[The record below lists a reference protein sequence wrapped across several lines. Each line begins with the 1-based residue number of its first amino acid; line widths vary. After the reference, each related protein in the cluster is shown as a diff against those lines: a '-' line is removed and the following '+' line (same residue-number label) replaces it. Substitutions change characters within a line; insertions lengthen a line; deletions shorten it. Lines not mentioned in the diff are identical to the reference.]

1 MRSHAPLPPTE
12 PRQGCERTAQ
22 LSQKNGAL
30 ARLGSQPL
38 RHMNANTS
46 ADGRLGLGPH
56 TGQSD
61 APVGTKAHAQRGRR
75 QLPASQERC
84 WQVNWTYPAKKP
96 NDRTTSRTVVWTGA
110 CCPASA
116 QATRGRVFDGKKS
129 SDNTQERACTC
140 TRAATRHG
148 QLAELHH
155 ASCEDHRGLGS
166 TPTQQA
172 SRKHRARARA
182 RGAT

>member
-22 LSQKNGAL
+22 RSPSQ
-30 ARLGSQPL
+30 ARVP
-38 RHMNANTS
+38 TS
-46 ADGRLGLGPH
+46 TTHERKHVCRWEARAGPPA
-56 TGQSD
+56 GQSD

-75 QLPASQERC
+75 QLPAIQERC

-96 NDRTTSRTVVWTGA
+96 NDRATSRTVVWTGA

>member
-1 MRSHAPLPPTE
+1 MRSHTPLPPTE

-61 APVGTKAHAQRGRR
+61 APVGTKAHAQGGEGAATSNPRAGLAAELDLSSKETERSNDLPHGGVDGSMQPNERSGNARSGLRR
-75 QLPASQERC
+75 
-84 WQVNWTYPAKKP
+84 
-96 NDRTTSRTVVWTGA
+96 D
-110 CCPASA
+110 
-116 QATRGRVFDGKKS
+116 KS
-129 SDNTQERACTC
+129 SDKTQA
-140 TRAATRHG
+140 
-148 QLAELHH
+148 
-155 ASCEDHRGLGS
+155 
-166 TPTQQA
+166 
-172 SRKHRARARA
+172 
-182 RGAT
+182 